1 MSSAAAAPFTVI
13 LACDY
18 SLTYVGGAQVA
29 FIRQARALAAQGWR
43 VIAAAPHAAEAFRH
57 EANENL
63 IAIDAYIR
71 FTLPGLSLPV
81 LKPRKKLRARMS
93 EVAKTYDAR
102 AIIVHSEFALA
113 GAALEVGAELD
124 IPVLQTVHTFFWQ
137 APRALGFAKPFMT
150 MYHCGITGLPAHP
163 SYTGSIA
170 VNNALRSMTLRV
182 ATRADVVLSPS
193 AHQAEDLRSA
203 GAERAVAFSNVVQV
217 GTPAPALPDDA
228 PLTLAWVGRF
238 APEKRLQVV
247 LDAMQLV
254 RERLGAGRVLLHV
267 AGGRRK
273 ALPDVTFHGQ
283 LPSKGVSKL
292 LSESDAA
299 VISSLGFDNQ
309 PMVALEAF
317 TLGRP
322 VIVTD
327 PVLATEFEQAA
338 VGTPTPDAEGL
349 ATTIITLATDRSRVR
364 ALGAHAADYAR
375 DRQAPAHAARLR
387 ELIERAQST
396 RVQTAP

>member
-1 MSSAAAAPFTVI
+1 MPVSRTVI

-29 FIRQARALAAQGWR
+29 FIRQARALASQGWR

-57 EANENL
+57 ETNDNL
-63 IAIDAYIR
+63 IAIDAHIR

-81 LKPRKKLRARMS
+81 LKPRKILRARMR
-93 EVAKTYDAR
+93 EVAQQYDAR

-113 GAALEVGAELD
+113 GAALEVATELN
-124 IPVLQTVHTFFWQ
+124 IPMLQTVHTFFWQ
-137 APRALGFAKPFMT
+137 APRVLGFAKPFIT
-150 MYHCGITGLPAHP
+150 MYHCGITGLTAQP
-163 SYTGSIA
+163 SYSGSTAI
-170 VNNALRSMTLRV
+170 NNALRSMTLRV

-203 GAERAVAFSNVVQV
+203 GAKRAVAFSNVVQS
-217 GTPAPALPDDA
+217 GSPAEPLAADA

-247 LDAMQLV
+247 LEAMQLV
-254 RERLGAGRVLLHV
+254 EERLGAGRVHLHV
-267 AGGRRK
+267 AGGRGK
-273 ALPDVTFHGQ
+273 QMSGVTFHGQ
-283 LPSKGVSKL
+283 IPSRQVSEL
-292 LSESDAA
+292 LAGSDAA

-327 PVLATEFEQAA
+327 PVLATEFAPAA
-338 VGTPTPDAEGL
+338 VGTSTPDAAGL
-349 ATTIITLATDRSRVR
+349 ADTIIALATDRARVR
-364 ALGAHAADYAR
+364 ELGTYAAEYAR
-375 DRQAPAHAARLR
+375 QRQAPEHAARLAALIVQA
-387 ELIERAQST
+387 ELPHT
-396 RVQTAP
+396 RR